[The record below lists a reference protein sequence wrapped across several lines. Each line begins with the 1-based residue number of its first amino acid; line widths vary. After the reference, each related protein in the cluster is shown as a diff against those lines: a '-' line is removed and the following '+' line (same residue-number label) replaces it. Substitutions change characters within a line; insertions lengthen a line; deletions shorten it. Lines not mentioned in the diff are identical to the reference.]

1 MSSESKHIR
10 NFSII
15 AHIDHGKST
24 LADRML
30 ELTGTIEKRKMRD
43 QALDT
48 MDLERERGI
57 TIKMT
62 PVRMDYTHGGVQYV
76 LNLIDTPGHID
87 FAYEVSRALK
97 AVDGAILLVDATQGV
112 QAQTL
117 SVLETARGL
126 GLMIIPVVS
135 KIDSPLARKDEVRD
149 ELARL
154 LAVDKAD
161 VLFVSGRTGEGVE
174 MLLEELIRRIPDPK
188 EDGEGTR
195 ALVFDFKYST
205 HRGIVLYVRVFGG
218 TLEEKGDM
226 QFAATGM
233 RFKVLEV
240 GTLGPGEKPAS
251 ALRSGEIGYVVTGIK
266 EAGRAVVGDTVT
278 TFLNPVPALP
288 GYKNPQAVVWAS
300 LFPESQ
306 DDFSGLKLALEAL
319 KLLDPSLTFEEEL
332 SPVLG
337 RGFRA
342 GVLGMLHLEIVLERM
357 KREFGAHLLVAS
369 PSIVY
374 EVVPAQGGSAS
385 GGKEGERYL
394 VYSPAEFPEH
404 GAYKE
409 VYEPVVRAHIITP
422 TEYMG
427 AVIQSLYRHE
437 AEVGESENWSGN
449 RVSFKAKLPLRELMR
464 GFFDELK
471 NISSGYASF
480 SYEIIGSQKADVVR
494 LDILV
499 ADERIP
505 AFSQVVA
512 RASVYDEAKRAVERL
527 HAVLPRQLFV
537 AKIQGVAQGRILS
550 SKTLPALKKDVTG
563 YLYGGDITRK
573 RKLWEKQKRG
583 KKKLKELG
591 RVEIPHEVFLKM
603 LRRED

>member
-1 MSSESKHIR
+1 MKNIR

-30 ELTGTIEKRKMRD
+30 ELTGTIEKRKMRE

-62 PVRMDYTHGGVQYV
+62 PVSMDYTLNAHRYT

-97 AVDGAILLVDATQGV
+97 AVDGALLLVDATQGV

-117 SVLETARGL
+117 SVLESARAG
-126 GLMIIPVVS
+126 GIIIVPVVS
-135 KIDSPLARKDEVRD
+135 KIDSPLARTDEVAE

-154 LAVDKAD
+154 LGVQAWE
-161 VLFVSGRTGEGVE
+161 VLRVSGKTGEGVAE
-174 MLLEELIRRIPDPK
+174 LLAAIIARIPAPHN
-188 EDGEGTR
+188 GNAGAQ
-195 ALVFDFKYST
+195 ALVFDFEYSA
-205 HRGIVLYVRVFGG
+205 HRGIVVFVRVFGG
-218 TLEEKGDM
+218 AFRAGDDLR
-226 QFAATGM
+226 FAVTGA
-233 RFKVLEV
+233 RFKALEV
-240 GTLGPGEKPAS
+240 GSLGLSQRAS
-251 ALRSGEIGYVVTGIK
+251 DELREGDIGYIVTGIK
-266 EAGRAVVGDTVT
+266 EAANAVVGDTVT
-278 TFLNPVPALP
+278 TFLSPAEALA
-288 GYKNPQAVVWAS
+288 GYKNPQPVVWAS

-306 DDFSGLKLALEAL
+306 DDFSHLKAALEKLKLT
-319 KLLDPSLTFEEEL
+319 DPSLAFEEEL

-337 RGFRA
+337 RGFRS
-342 GVLGMLHLEIVLERM
+342 GFLGMLHLEIVLERL
-357 KREFGAHLLVAS
+357 KREFGVRLLVAS

-374 EVVPAQGGSAS
+374 EVV
-385 GGKEGERYL
+385 KENGAREI
-394 VYSPAEFPEH
+394 VYSPAEFPDY

-409 VYEPVVRAHIITP
+409 VYEPIAETHIITP

-437 AEVGESENWSGN
+437 ATVGESENWSGN
-449 RVSFKAKLPLRELMR
+449 RVSFKAELPLRELMR
-464 GFFDELK
+464 GFFDEIK

-480 SYEIIGSQKADVVR
+480 SYEIVGAKKADVVR

-499 ADERIP
+499 AEERVP
-505 AFSQVVA
+505 AFSQVVS
-512 RASVYDEAKRAVERL
+512 RAVAYDEAKRVVERL

-537 AKIQGVAQGRILS
+537 TKIQGVAQGRILS
-550 SKTLPALKKDVTG
+550 SQSLPAMKKDVTG

-573 RKLWEKQKRG
+573 KKLWEKQKKG
-583 KKKLKELG
+583 KKKLLARGK
-591 RVEIPHEVFLKM
+591 VEIPHEVFLKM
-603 LRRED
+603 LRREG

>member
-1 MSSESKHIR
+1 MKPIYLDYAATTPLDKEVCGAMLPYMEDFFGNASSLHQTGQKAMRALDISRE
-10 NFSII
+10 II
-15 AHIDHGKST
+15 AKAIGAKFQEIVCTGSAT
-24 LADRML
+24 EANNLALR
-30 ELTGTIEKRKMRD
+30 
-43 QALDT
+43 
-48 MDLERERGI
+48 
-57 TIKMT
+57 
-62 PVRMDYTHGGVQYV
+62 
-76 LNLIDTPGHID
+76 
-87 FAYEVSRALK
+87 
-97 AVDGAILLVDATQGV
+97 GAIKRIKSQGLRIKE
-112 QAQTL
+112 QQRIIISAIEHD

-306 DDFSGLKLALEAL
+306 DDFSGLKL
-319 KLLDPSLTFEEEL
+319 KP
-332 SPVLG
+332 
-337 RGFRA
+337 
-342 GVLGMLHLEIVLERM
+342 
-357 KREFGAHLLVAS
+357 
-369 PSIVY
+369 
-374 EVVPAQGGSAS
+374 
-385 GGKEGERYL
+385 
-394 VYSPAEFPEH
+394 
-404 GAYKE
+404 
-409 VYEPVVRAHIITP
+409 
-422 TEYMG
+422 
-427 AVIQSLYRHE
+427 
-437 AEVGESENWSGN
+437 
-449 RVSFKAKLPLRELMR
+449 
-464 GFFDELK
+464 
-471 NISSGYASF
+471 
-480 SYEIIGSQKADVVR
+480 
-494 LDILV
+494 
-499 ADERIP
+499 
-505 AFSQVVA
+505 
-512 RASVYDEAKRAVERL
+512 
-527 HAVLPRQLFV
+527 FV
-537 AKIQGVAQGRILS
+537 A
-550 SKTLPALKKDVTG
+550 
-563 YLYGGDITRK
+563 
-573 RKLWEKQKRG
+573 
-583 KKKLKELG
+583 
-591 RVEIPHEVFLKM
+591 
-603 LRRED
+603 